1 MNTIKIQLLLAVL
14 LVFVMIAGVQA
25 KWSGGQSITWELDP
39 SHGPVTIYTSV
50 LDYSI
55 TENWLFTLVADKHP
69 IYGLDM
75 DFSTTRYF
83 QPLSQVLYA
92 TTGVR
97 RGVYQSQTG
106 WTPYVTIT
114 YRF

>member
-1 MNTIKIQLLLAVL
+1 MRKQLLLTVVL
-14 LVFVMIAGVQA
+14 VLVLAFGVQA
-25 KWSGGQSITWELDP
+25 RWSGGQSITWELDP
-39 SHGPVTIYTSV
+39 AHGPVTIYTSV

-55 TENWLFTLVADKHP
+55 TEDWLLTLVADKHP
-69 IYGLDM
+69 VHGLDV

-83 QPLSQVLYA
+83 QPIGQILYA

-97 RGVYQSQTG
+97 RGVYQSQRA